1 MAEGETGDRTEAAT
15 PRRQDKARE
24 DGHVPISRELATLA
38 ALVAAVGMIGLRSAD
53 MERSLAKLMSEMLR
67 GASAPLSGRPGTV
80 ALSSI
85 ATVVLPVLVT
95 SMVAGAVAV
104 LLQSRFLLRLG
115 ALKPDMARVSPSAG
129 FKRVFGANGFVE
141 LAKSLIKLGLTIGAV
156 AVALWGDG
164 GRMLVQLPWMS
175 PQSLLPAIAS
185 PIVHVCA
192 AVLCSLAVIAGADM
206 FLVWF
211 RHNQNLRMSKQD
223 IRDEF
228 KETEGNP
235 QAKARVRRMRMQLTR
250 RPLKEQMRKAAVVI
264 TNPTHYAV
272 AIEYDRARHRAP
284 RLVAKGVDHL
294 AARIRQIAR
303 ENGVPLVA
311 NPPLARALHN
321 LEVDTE
327 IPEEFYKAVAGVIA
341 YVWRQRQLVG
351 PQ

>member
-1 MAEGETGDRTEAAT
+1 MAEGDADDRTEAAT

-24 DGHVPISRELATLA
+24 AGQVPISRELATFA
-38 ALVAAVGMIGLRSAD
+38 ALAAAVGVLGLRSAE

-67 GASAPLSGRPGTV
+67 EVSAPLSARPEAT
-80 ALSSI
+80 ALSAI
-85 ATVVLPVLVT
+85 AAVVLPVLVASAT
-95 SMVAGAVAV
+95 AGAVAV

-115 ALKPDMARVSPSAG
+115 ALQPDIARVNPAAG
-129 FKRVFGANGFVE
+129 FKRVFGGNGLVE
-141 LAKSLIKLGLTIGAV
+141 LIKSLTKLSLTVGAV
-156 AVALWGDG
+156 AIALWGDR
-164 GRMLVQLPWMS
+164 RMLVRLPWMS
-175 PQSLLPAIAS
+175 LQGLLPAIMP
-185 PIVHVCA
+185 PIAHICV
-192 AVLCSLAVIAGADM
+192 AVLCCLAAIAGADM

-211 RHNQNLRMSKQD
+211 RHNRNLRMSKQD

-235 QAKARVRRMRMQLTR
+235 QAKARVRRTRAQMMR
-250 RPLKEQMRKAAVVI
+250 RPLKQQMRKAAVVI

-284 RLVAKGVDHL
+284 RLVAKGMDHL
-294 AARIRQIAR
+294 AARIREIAR

-341 YVWRQRQLVG
+341 YVWRQRQLSG